1 MKTVALA
8 MTNRDQGIDEA
19 EAISAFMRGYSIE
32 ATRPTADDI
41 AALADIVPAGTSIYV
56 SAVPGQRTD
65 EMVEHAARL
74 RKRGFEPVP
83 HLAVRAF
90 ATAGEID
97 RLLGRL
103 SAEAG
108 VQQVLVIAGDRDP
121 PAGSLHGAL
130 DVIDS
135 GLLQRHGIREAGI
148 AGYPEGHPRIPGHEL
163 DRALA
168 DKIAVAE
175 STGLRLHIVTQFCFD
190 AEAIIGWIR
199 RLRAFGS
206 DTPVRI
212 GLAGPTSLSTLV
224 RYASRCGVSA
234 SVQGL
239 ARHAGLM
246 RQLFAMSAPDA
257 IVRKLAAERERAKHE
272 HAKHEH
278 TKHEHLGDVKA
289 HFFSFGG
296 VVRTARWASAAELG
310 HIVIEAGEGFR
321 VEPAG

>member
-1 MKTVALA
+1 
-8 MTNRDQGIDEA
+8 MTDRDAGTDEA
-19 EAISAFMRGYSIE
+19 ETISAFMRGYSIE

-41 AALADIVPAGTSIYV
+41 AALAGIVPAGTSIYV
-56 SAVPGQRTD
+56 SAVPGQPAD
-65 EMVEHAARL
+65 EAVEHAARL
-74 RKRGFEPVP
+74 SKRGFEPVP

-90 ATAGEID
+90 ASASEID

-108 VQQVLVIAGDRDP
+108 VRQVLVIAGDRDP
-121 PAGSLHGAL
+121 PAGSLRSAL

-135 GLLQRHGIREAGI
+135 GLLQRHGIRSVGI
-148 AGYPEGHPRIPGHEL
+148 AGYPEGHPRIPEHRL

-168 DKIAVAE
+168 DKIAAAE
-175 STGLRLHIVTQFCFD
+175 ATGLRLHIVTQFCFD
-190 AEAIIGWIR
+190 ADAIIGWIR
-199 RLRAFGS
+199 RLRDFGF

-239 ARHAGLM
+239 ARNAGLM
-246 RQLFAMSAPDA
+246 RQLFGMSAPDA
-257 IVRKLAAERERAKHE
+257 IVRRLAAERQR
-272 HAKHEH
+272 
-278 TKHEHLGDVKA
+278 LGDVDV

-296 VVRTARWASAAELG
+296 LVPTARWASAVELG
-310 HIVIEAGEGFR
+310 HIALETGQGFR
-321 VEPAG
+321 VEPAR

>member
-8 MTNRDQGIDEA
+8 MTDRDGGIDEA

-41 AALADIVPAGTSIYV
+41 AALAGIVPAGTSIYI
-56 SAVPGQRTD
+56 SAVPGQRAD
-65 EMVEHAARL
+65 EAVEHATRL
-74 RKRGFEPVP
+74 RKSGFEPVP
-83 HLAVRAF
+83 HLAVRTF
-90 ATAGEID
+90 ATAGEI
-97 RLLGRL
+97 
-103 SAEAG
+103 E
-108 VQQVLVIAGDRDP
+108 RDP
-121 PAGSLHGAL
+121 PAGPLRGAL

-135 GLLQRHGIREAGI
+135 GVFQRHGIRQVGI
-148 AGYPEGHPRIPGHEL
+148 AGYPEGHPRIPEHRL

-168 DKIAVAE
+168 DKVAAAE
-175 STGLRLHIVTQFCFD
+175 ATGLRLHIVTQFCFD

-199 RLRAFGS
+199 RLREFGF
-206 DTPVRI
+206 DTPVQI
-212 GLAGPTSLSTLV
+212 GLAGPTSLATLV

-239 ARHAGLM
+239 ARNAGLM

-257 IVRKLAAERERAKHE
+257 IVRRLAAAREQ
-272 HAKHEH
+272 
-278 TKHEHLGDVKA
+278 LGDVEA

-296 VVRTARWASAAELG
+296 LVRTARWASAVELG
-310 HIVIEAGEGFR
+310 HIALETGQGFR